1 MEILR
6 YDSLSSTNAVL
17 LEMSKKSAKSWTA
30 IWTSDQTQGK
40 GYAGNVWTSEKNK
53 NIAVSL
59 LIINNLNYSELIYF
73 NEWVCNCICELLENY
88 SNEVFVKWPNDII
101 IKNKKVCGVLIET
114 YKSDNQMNIIIGIGL
129 NVNQEDY
136 SHLPKAGSIFTQTG
150 NKLDLEEI
158 LSDLLTKLESSYD
171 FIQNKDW
178 NSIIETYNSNLFR
191 KNKVSAFQSENQ
203 IFNGII
209 QEVNELG
216 LLKVKLE
223 NNEFKEFKH
232 KEIELLY

>member
-40 GYAGNVWTSEKNK
+40 GYAGNVWTSEKNQ

-59 LIINNLNYSELIYF
+59 LIVNDLNYSELIYF
-73 NEWVCNCICELLENY
+73 NQWVCNCICELLGNY

-150 NKLDLEEI
+150 KKLDLEEI